1 MEKVEIL
8 PGCDFRVDA
17 PIARNNFHLI
27 WVVFHPELS
36 LLRPKQVSAPDW
48 VAQMALDDS
57 H

>member
-8 PGCDFRVDA
+8 PGRDFCVDT
-17 PIARNNFHLI
+17 PIARSIFYLI
-27 WVVFHPELS
+27 WIVFHPELS

-48 VAQMALDDS
+48 GAQMALDDS

>member
-8 PGCDFRVDA
+8 PGRDFCVDT
-17 PIARNNFHLI
+17 PIARSIFCLI
-27 WVVFHPELS
+27 WIVFHPEIS

-48 VAQMALDDS
+48 GAQMALDDS